1 MAVTLNR
8 QDLLADISDRDLS
21 RIADTL
27 VNDGDPAPIERAIA
41 WASAEVAKYI
51 AGYVVPEE
59 QEAGYVRGLAIWR
72 LFLRLADDVPEK
84 WQKEAERVFGEL
96 KAIRDGKFKGL
107 ELAATPSAEGTSG
120 RGRWGSRARIQTAS
134 EAREAS

>member
-8 QDLLADISDRDLS
+8 QDLLADIKDADLT
-21 RIADTL
+21 RIGEHL

-41 WASAEVAKYI
+41 WASAEVGKYI

-59 QEAGYVRGLAIWR
+59 EEAGYVRGLAIWR
-72 LFLRLADDVPEK
+72 LFFRLPDEIPDTR
-84 WQKEAERVFGEL
+84 QKECDRIYREL
-96 KAIRDGKFKGL
+96 RETRDGKFQGRK
-107 ELAATPSAEGTSG
+107 LATAPSAEGTSG